1 MVDGRAGLTVG
12 ANGVTIV
19 LIQMVQSGNSTVQP
33 YGFPSGLLIVGL
45 LLALALS
52 ACGRVPS
59 PAVPAP
65 ADPILIL
72 ATATGPQDS
81 GLLDVLIPIFERQT
95 GYRVKTVAV
104 GTGAALQMA
113 RNGNADVLLT
123 HAPSA
128 ERILMK
134 EGWGRDRLLV
144 MRNDYVIVGPA
155 ADPAGI
161 RGMLSAADALRRI
174 AAARATFVS
183 RGDDSGTH
191 QTEHWLWASAGIDP
205 TGQPWYLESG
215 QGMGATLAIA
225 SAKSAYTLTDL
236 STYLVGRLYLQLEV
250 LVEGDP
256 VLLNV
261 YHVITVNPERWPG
274 VNYAGARAFAQFLVD
289 PTTQAIIGQFGVS
302 QFGQPLFYPEAG
314 KTEAE
319 LSVP

>member
-1 MVDGRAGLTVG
+1 MIQPGSFTAQLNGLLSGLLTVG
-12 ANGVTIV
+12 
-19 LIQMVQSGNSTVQP
+19 LI
-33 YGFPSGLLIVGL
+33 
-45 LLALALS
+45 LALALS
-52 ACGRVPS
+52 ACGRTTS

-72 ATATGPQDS
+72 TTATGPQDA
-81 GLLDVLIPIFERQT
+81 GLLDVLIPIFEKQT

-128 ERILMK
+128 ERVLMR

-144 MRNDYVIVGPA
+144 MRNDYVIVGPT

-161 RGMLSAADALRRI
+161 RGMPSAADAFRRI
-174 AAARATFVS
+174 AAARATFIS

-191 QTEHWLWASAGIDP
+191 QTERQLWASIGLNPD
-205 TGQPWYLESG
+205 GQAWYLESG

-236 STYLVGRLYLQLEV
+236 STYLVGRPHLQLEV

-274 VNYAGARAFAQFLVD
+274 VNYTGARAFARFLVD
-289 PTTQAIIGQFGVS
+289 PATQEIIGRFGVD

-319 LSVP
+319 LGVP